1 MDANGLKLQLKLHYY
16 TFPNSG
22 GAFKVQVYSPFVLL
36 NKTGMPFDLAIKGTL
51 GGQKPVAGRAQ
62 FATDYKKETPTPF
75 MFSFPND
82 DRRNRLFLSVADSRF
97 SQPLSFEPGAADM
110 QIVLPSEK
118 GNKDYYVGLSYSEGL
133 GKYKLTKVIYILPRF
148 LIRNKFSYTI
158 HVRQNSDPKT
168 LATIKPGE
176 RQAIRYL
183 SNRDALQL
191 RIAFDAPEGR
201 QLRWSAPFNINDL
214 GRTDLR
220 LLRDTSRGEKE
231 YLVRNE
237 THMEG
242 SSLFLM
248 LSREKDPWP
257 IKLRNDT
264 EIKFTFK
271 QARGPEDGG
280 DPNAFVERELKPHET
295 VEYTWD
301 WPTAQEKRILLSTGG
316 MVLQRPFDIM
326 AIGVQPPIKVPPRP
340 GQSGTTISVDVSADG
355 STQLLVI
362 SPYDEARN
370 VYKVAKRQPDTP
382 SRQNS
387 TDSLS
392 TTGFE
397 AETVNDKA
405 NLSVS
410 VELEGIGISV
420 VTKKPY
426 ELMYITLRGLKVGY
440 SDYPTYYETSIDCK
454 WIQIDNQLFGGLFPI
469 ILYPT
474 VVPKDGKE
482 LESHPTLQTNL
493 AVLKDQSHGV
503 VFVKYATVLLQAMTI
518 ELDEDFV
525 MALMD
530 FTKFQDA
537 TWREPTKNVLIEY
550 PKDIPEPDMSS
561 EQSDLFFQSLQLQ
574 PVSLEISFM
583 RTDRVNVEDKVST
596 RNPFYY
602 ALNALTMT
610 LGNVNAAPINFR
622 ALLLDNVK
630 LDSHDLQER
639 IILHYQEQAVAQI
652 YRVLGSADFLGNPV
666 GLFNNISS
674 GFADFFYEPWQGFVM
689 HGNRDIGVG
698 IARGATSLA
707 MKTVFGVTDSMTKF
721 TSSIGK
727 GLSAATLDADYQTKR
742 RMAQRRNKPKHAL

>member
-1 MDANGLKLQLKLHYY
+1 
-16 TFPNSG
+16 
-22 GAFKVQVYSPFVLL
+22 
-36 NKTGMPFDLAIKGTL
+36 MPFDLAIKGTL
-51 GGQKPVAGRAQ
+51 GGQKPVAGRAD
-62 FATDYKKETPTPF
+62 FATDYKKEVPTPI

-82 DRRNRLFLSVADSRF
+82 DRRNRLFLRVADSRF
-97 SQPLSFEPGAADM
+97 SQPLSFEPSAADM

-118 GNKDYYVGLSYSEGL
+118 GNRDYYVGLSYAEGL
-133 GKYKLTKVIYILPRF
+133 GKYKLTKVIYIAPRF
-148 LIRNKFSYTI
+148 LIKNKFSYAI
-158 HVRQNSDPKT
+158 QVRQNSESRI
-168 LATIKPGE
+168 LASIKPGE

-183 SNRDALQL
+183 SNQDALQL
-191 RIAFDAPEGR
+191 RIAFDAPEGD
-201 QLRWSAPFNINDL
+201 QLKWSAPFNINDL

-220 LLRDTSRGEKE
+220 LTRETSRGERQ

-242 SSLFLM
+242 SSLFLY

-264 EIKFTFK
+264 EITFK
-271 QARGPEDGG
+271 FKQSRGPEDTG
-280 DPNAFVERELKPHET
+280 DPSAFVERELKPHET
-295 VEYTWD
+295 AEYTWD
-301 WPTAQEKRILLSTGG
+301 WPTAKEKRIVLSTGG
-316 MVLQRPFDIM
+316 VVIQRPFDIM
-326 AIGVQPPIKVPPRP
+326 AIGVQPPIKIPSRP
-340 GQSGTTISVDVSADG
+340 GQAGATISVDVSADG
-355 STQLLVI
+355 SSQLLVI

-370 VYKVAKRQPDTP
+370 VYKVAKKTPGTP
-382 SRQNS
+382 SRQGS
-387 TDSLS
+387 TDSLATS
-392 TTGFE
+392 GGFE
-397 AETVNDKA
+397 AEAVTDKP
-405 NLSVS
+405 NLSVF

-420 VTKKPY
+420 VTKRPD

-440 SDYPTYYETSIDCK
+440 IDYPTYYETNLDCK
-454 WIQIDNQLFGGLFPI
+454 WIQIDNQLFGGIFPI
-469 ILYPT
+469 VLYPT

-482 LESHPTLQTNL
+482 LESHPTLQTNV
-493 AVLKDQSHGV
+493 AVLKDHSHGV

-525 MALMD
+525 MALID
-530 FTKFQDA
+530 FTKFKDA
-537 TWREPTKNVLIEY
+537 AWREPTKNILIEY
-550 PKDIPEPDMSS
+550 PKAIPEPDMTA

-574 PVSLEISFM
+574 PVSLEVSFM
-583 RTDRVNVEDKVST
+583 RTDRVNVDDKVST

-622 ALLLDNVK
+622 ALLLDNVR

-639 IILHYQEQAVAQI
+639 IILHYQEQALAQI

-727 GLSAATLDADYQTKR
+727 GLSAATLDQEYQTKR